1 MSKVIFTVSE
11 LNLASQKLLEG
22 HFPSICVEGEISNF
36 VKPTSGHLYFSLKDP
51 KSQIRCAF
59 FRFKAQA
66 LSFEPRNG
74 LLVQVQAKVSLYP
87 DRGDYQLIVEGME
100 IAGDGLLKKAYEEL
114 VKKLSKN
121 GLFDDRW
128 KKPLPIL
135 PRHIG
140 VITSPT
146 GAAIRDI
153 LSVLKRRFPGIPV
166 SLYPTK
172 VQGSEAAPEIV
183 RALFLA
189 NQQAAVDV
197 IILGRGGGSLEDL
210 WPFNEEI
217 VAEAIFASHIPIVT
231 GIGHEIDFTIADF
244 VADRRAATP
253 SAAAELVTPNQA
265 TLVQQFVQ
273 FENQLLREI
282 TKRLQYRAQQLDWL
296 RKRLRHPGQLIQ
308 SQIERLQSLSER
320 LKRSMQQILKGKE
333 LNFKTMLRALD
344 TVSPLATLNRGYAI
358 VSKQQDKQI
367 VRSVHTVQTGD
378 NLNIQISDGILNAKI
393 LPPA

>member
-22 HFPSICVEGEISNF
+22 HFPSISVEGEISNF

-51 KSQIRCAF
+51 QSQIRCAF
-59 FRFKAQA
+59 FRYKAQT

-87 DRGDYQLIVEGME
+87 DRGDYQLIIEGME

-114 VKKLSKN
+114 VQKLSNK
-121 GLFDDRW
+121 GLFEDRW
-128 KKPLPIL
+128 KKPLPSL

-189 NQQAAVDV
+189 NLQATVDV

-265 TLVQQFVQ
+265 AVIQQFAQ

-282 TKRLQYRAQQLDWL
+282 TKRLQHRAQQLDWL
-296 RKRLRHPGQLIQ
+296 LKRLRHPGQLIK
-308 SQIERLQSLSER
+308 SQIERLQSLLER
-320 LKRSMQQILKGKE
+320 LKRRMQQILKDKE
-333 LNFKTMLRALD
+333 LHLKTALRALD

-358 VSKQQDKQI
+358 VSTQDKQI
-367 VRSVHTVQTGD
+367 VRSIQTVQAGD